1 MTNGHHARV
10 PLGDTAGVDDDR
22 IATAVVDAYPDRA
35 IAIWKQLA
43 ESQLV
48 HAEVRA
54 YETAAIYLRKVH
66 SACKKHGQEREWK
79 TYLATLRQANLR
91 RPRLVQILDSLTG
104 RPIVDL

>member
-1 MTNGHHARV
+1 MV
-10 PLGDTAGVDDDR
+10 
-22 IATAVVDAYPDRA
+22 
-35 IAIWKQLA
+35 

-54 YETAAIYLRKVH
+54 YETAAIDLRKIH
-66 SACKKHGQEREWK
+66 SASKKQGQGQEWK

-104 RPIVDL
+104 KPIVER